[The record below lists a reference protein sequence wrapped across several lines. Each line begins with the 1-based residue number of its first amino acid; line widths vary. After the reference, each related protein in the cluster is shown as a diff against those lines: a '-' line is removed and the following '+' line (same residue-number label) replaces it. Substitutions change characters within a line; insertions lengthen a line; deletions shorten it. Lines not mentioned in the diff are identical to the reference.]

1 MNGECKSYRLNDP
14 MTLDEFMSMPDD
26 IKCTYIKLIRKK
38 FNAPVTQIA
47 KMMGVSEATV
57 RKELKRLGLNE
68 GKTRSGKTKWDMEG
82 FYAWWHGV
90 DKLPEPV
97 PEEPVEAPVISEITQ
112 DDIDEIEEMMPGVK
126 NLHIQAETYVEDD
139 LPYEESD
146 PITAEEIIAM
156 QIRIDELLKSNEEL
170 LAFLE
175 KCDAENAWLR
185 NECDN
190 QRMQVRILEAQ
201 MDVVRMIFGG
211 KNNG

>member
-68 GKTRSGKTKWDMEG
+68 GKTRSGKTKWDKEG

-97 PEEPVEAPVISEITQ
+97 VEEVAITQ
-112 DDIDEIEEMMPGVK
+112 EE
-126 NLHIQAETYVEDD
+126 EYVEED
-139 LPYEESD
+139 LPFAEPEAVVEED
-146 PITAEEIIAM
+146 IPCF
-156 QIRIDELLKSNEEL
+156 ELLQSQGEEAFGSIRQNYAE
-170 LAFLE
+170 LAAELE
-175 KCDAENAWLR
+175 KANAENHWLR
-185 NECDN
+185 NECKDI
-190 QRMQVRILEAQ
+190 QMQVRILEAQ
-201 MDVVRMIFGG
+201 MEVVRLIFGG
-211 KNNG
+211 DNRA

>member
-97 PEEPVEAPVISEITQ
+97 VQEIAITQ
-112 DDIDEIEEMMPGVK
+112 EE
-126 NLHIQAETYVEDD
+126 EYVEDD
-139 LPYEESD
+139 LPFEEPEAVVEEDIPCEVPESIL
-146 PITAEEIIAM
+146 PNYAELVAE
-156 QIRIDELLKSNEEL
+156 
-170 LAFLE
+170 LE
-175 KCDAENAWLR
+175 KAKAEIVWLR
-185 NECDN
+185 HECESQSMN
-190 QRMQVRILEAQ
+190 ARILEAQ
-201 MDVVRMIFGG
+201 MEVVRLIFGG
-211 KNNG
+211 GNRA